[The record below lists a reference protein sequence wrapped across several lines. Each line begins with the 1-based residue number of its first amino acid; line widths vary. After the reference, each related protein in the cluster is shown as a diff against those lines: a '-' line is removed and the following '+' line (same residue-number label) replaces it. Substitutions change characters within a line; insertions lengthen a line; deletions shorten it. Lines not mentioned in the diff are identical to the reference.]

1 MPRSLILPAHAPLIS
16 ATLQAMAHP
25 VAEREATFQR
35 GLEAYREGL
44 YYEAHELWEE
54 IWEDEDDDDHRRFLQ
69 ALIQVTSALHKFL
82 NDVEPR
88 GSLRLIDRALLKLE
102 GLPDMYGGVALG
114 AFRDGAARCRTE
126 IDRLLA
132 QGMHTLDPGL
142 IPPLSRIGDPLPWKM
157 RPLPPVPDPT
167 LALQRGMSAYQQGLF
182 FEAHEIWEEL
192 WRNQPD
198 GLERTFLQGL
208 ILVAAAMHKLLRMK
222 SASGAVRL
230 LARAH
235 DKLVKVPDGTW
246 NIGVQTLRTDV
257 LRAQVEIE
265 RLAQAGRT
273 DLPPEWVPRMG
284 PARGA

>member
-1 MPRSLILPAHAPLIS
+1 
-16 ATLQAMAHP
+16 MAHP
-25 VAEREATFQR
+25 VAEREAVFQR
-35 GLEAYREGL
+35 GLQAYREGL

-54 IWEDEDDDDHRRFLQ
+54 IWENEEDDDHRRFVQ

-88 GSLRLIDRALLKLE
+88 GSLRLFDRALLKLQ
-102 GLPDMYGGVALG
+102 GLPEMYGGVALG
-114 AFRDGAARCRTE
+114 AFREALVQCRAE
-126 IDRLLA
+126 IERLLA
-132 QGMHTLDPGL
+132 RGARTLDPAL
-142 IPPLSRIGDPLPWKM
+142 IPPLCRIGESLPWKM

-167 LALQRGMSAYQQGLF
+167 QALQRGMAAYQQGLF

-208 ILVAAAMHKLLRMK
+208 ILVAAAMHKLLRMN

-235 DKLVKVPDGTW
+235 EKLVEVPDGTW
-246 NIGVQTLRTDV
+246 NVGVARLRADV
-257 LRAQVEIE
+257 LGAQAQIE
-265 RLAQAGRT
+265 GLAAAGRT

-284 PARGA
+284 PFRGA